1 MNIDTEAPSP
11 LRHVRNGQTNF
22 YLLGTA
28 HVSRQSAADVHREL
42 QSGHYDAVA
51 IELCPSRHQAL
62 TNPRSLEQMDLL
74 KAIREGK
81 AGMVAA
87 SLALSAYQQRIAE
100 QFGIEPGAEMRT
112 AITEANRTGL
122 PVLLIDRE
130 VGVTLKRVYR
140 GVSWWQRLGL
150 LAGLGGSLLSREK
163 ITEQDIERLKQG
175 DILEATFSEFA
186 AQSPTL
192 YQTLIAERDRFMA
205 AKLLTEADGRY
216 RNVLVVAGAGHI
228 DGLAR
233 ELAVFQGDPKQAM
246 EDLQQVP
253 PPGRWQRIIPW
264 LVVAVILAGFVYGFS
279 QDTQLGWR
287 LVIDWILINGGLC
300 ALGSMLALAHPLTV
314 VASFIAA
321 PLTSLNPTIGAGFVT
336 AAVETAMRKPTVADF
351 ATLRTDTTHLRGWWR
366 NRVARIL
373 LVFVFSTLG
382 SAAGTYIAGFRIAE
396 QLLV

>member
-1 MNIDTEAPSP
+1 MNIDTEALTS
-11 LRHVRNGQTNF
+11 LRRVRLGQTDF
-22 YLLGTA
+22 HLLGTA
-28 HVSRQSAADVHREL
+28 HVSRQSASDVQREL
-42 QSGHYDAVA
+42 QSGRYDAVA

-81 AGMVAA
+81 VGMVAA

-100 QFGIEPGAEMRT
+100 QFGIEPGAEMRA
-112 AITEANRTGL
+112 AITEAGKTGL

-150 LAGLGGSLLSREK
+150 VAGLGGSLLSREK

-186 AQSPTL
+186 TQSPAL
-192 YQTLIAERDRFMA
+192 FRALIAERDRFMA
-205 AKLLTEADGRY
+205 AKLLTEAAGRY

-233 ELAVFQGDPKQAM
+233 ELAVFQGDPEQAM

-253 PPGRWQRIIPW
+253 PPGRWPRIIPW
-264 LVVAVILAGFVYGFS
+264 LIVAVILAGFAYGFS

-300 ALGSMLALAHPLTV
+300 ALGSLLALAHPLTV

-351 ATLRTDTTHLRGWWR
+351 TSLRTDTAHLKGWWR

-373 LVFVFSTLG
+373 LVFVLSTLG

-396 QLLV
+396 QLLS